1 MDLVMKLEDIK
12 IESIKKIDRIVPKES
27 SGTGY
32 CEYIQLFIEFNNHLS
47 KTILLPDWYTDL
59 STQIKDFK
67 TEMSS
72 MLTLG
77 YYVIIDDEVINA
89 LIDIINGFHKEN

>member
-1 MDLVMKLEDIK
+1 MKLEDIK
-12 IESIKKIDRIVPKES
+12 IKSIKKIDRIVPKGS

-32 CEYIQLFIEFNNHLS
+32 CQYLKLLIEFDNHLS

-67 TEMSS
+67 TEMGA

-77 YYVIIDDEVINA
+77 YRVIIDDKAINT
-89 LIDIINGFHKEN
+89 LVEIINETI

>member
-1 MDLVMKLEDIK
+1 MDLIMKLEDIK
-12 IESIKKIDRIVPKES
+12 IESIKKIDRIIPKES

-32 CEYIQLFIEFNNHLS
+32 CEYIQLLIEFNNHLS

-67 TEMSS
+67 TEMRS

-77 YYVIIDDEVINA
+77 YYVIIDDEVINT
-89 LIDIINGFHKEN
+89 LIDIINEFHKEN

>member
-1 MDLVMKLEDIK
+1 MKLEDIK
-12 IESIKKIDRIVPKES
+12 IQSIKKIDRIILNMS

-32 CEYIQLFIEFNNHLS
+32 CEYIKLLVEFDNHLS

-67 TEMSS
+67 TEIGT

-77 YYVIIDDEVINA
+77 YYVIVDDEAIDNLIN
-89 LIDIINGFHKEN
+89 IINETHKEN